1 MKNVLFCLD
10 SFKGTLSTFDIISI
24 SKEVIDSKY
33 KSYFNGVYLPIA
45 DGGEGSLDI
54 ILAILEGKTIYVD
67 SIDAEYNA
75 INVPYFISKD
85 NDVYIE
91 VAKIIGLP
99 YLTNKIPSLERT
111 TKGIGIVILDALR
124 HNPRSINI
132 FLGGSSTN
140 EMGIGLLSYLGVDFN
155 VKGELTAK
163 NIKDVYSFNIEKLKE
178 KIKGIKF
185 NCYCDVTNPLTGI
198 NGASYIFG
206 KQKGYNEKE
215 IEFLDK
221 SFIHFSSII
230 KKELGKDLTNIPSLG
245 ASGGLGG
252 CFYSF
257 FDASI
262 KLGIDKI
269 LDLSDF
275 DKYASKAD
283 LIITGEGS
291 FDSQSLNGKAI
302 NGILKRVD
310 KNKLVIIC
318 GKSKISDPLYRIYR
332 TSDENM
338 PFEYIKEHAK
348 DLYRKTLIKVLDD
361 FI

>member
-10 SFKGTLSTFDIISI
+10 SFKGTLSTFDIINI
-24 SKEVIDSKY
+24 SKEVIDNKY
-33 KSYFNGVYLPIA
+33 KSYFNGIYLPIA
-45 DGGEGSLDI
+45 DGGEDSLDI
-54 ILAILEGKTIYVD
+54 ISTILEGKTIYVN
-67 SIDAEYNA
+67 SIDAEYNS
-75 INVPYFISKD
+75 INAPYFISKD
-85 NDVYIE
+85 NDIYIE

-99 YLTNKIPSLERT
+99 YLTNKIPPIERT
-111 TKGIGIVILDALR
+111 SKGIGIVILDALK

-155 VKGELTAK
+155 IKGELTAK

-185 NCYCDVTNPLTGI
+185 NCFCDVTNPLTGF

-206 KQKGYNEKE
+206 AQKGYNKEE

-221 SFIHFSSII
+221 SFIHFSSMI

-257 FDASI
+257 FDAEV

-269 LDLSDF
+269 LDLNDF
-275 DKYASKAD
+275 NKYASKAD
-283 LIITGEGS
+283 LIITGEGG
-291 FDSQSLNGKAI
+291 FDSQSLNGKTI
-302 NGILKRVD
+302 NGILKRID

-318 GKSKISDPLYRIYR
+318 GKSKISDPLYRIYK
-332 TSDENM
+332 TSDEIKSI
-338 PFEYIKEHAK
+338 EYIKEHAK
-348 DLYRKTLIKVLDD
+348 ELYRNALIKVLDD